1 LPKSK
6 TGLSN
11 AKVIRTSSSGLKKS
25 ILVVSETKERTGSI
39 FPVKTTGGQE
49 RTVATFV
56 ANRALQKKK
65 PIFSILALDTW
76 KGYVLFEA
84 PNSQVVDE
92 SIQGFKHVRSKIPGM
107 MQYQDIEKFLV
118 TKSMVAELNEGDTI
132 EIVAGPFK
140 TMRAKITRLERAKQE
155 VTVVLLDTPYQMP
168 VTIDVGY
175 VKLIE
180 RAKPE
185 QKPQ

>member
-1 LPKSK
+1 MSEQE
-6 TGLSN
+6 
-11 AKVIRTSSSGLKKS
+11 RSS
-25 ILVVSETKERTGSI
+25 SI

-49 RTVATFV
+49 KTVATFV
-56 ANRALQKKK
+56 ANRASQKKK
-65 PIFSILALDTW
+65 SIYSVLALDTW

-107 MQYQDIEKFLV
+107 MQYSDIEKYLV
-118 TKSMVAELNEGDTI
+118 TKSMVAELNEGDTV

-140 TMRAKITRLERAKQE
+140 TMRAKITRVEKEKQE
-155 VTVVLLDTPYQMP
+155 VVVTLLDTAFSMP
-168 VTIDVGY
+168 ITIDASFT
-175 VKLIE
+175 KLVE

-185 QKPQ
+185 QPK

>member
-1 LPKSK
+1 LAV
-6 TGLSN
+6 LSDQE
-11 AKVIRTSSSGLKKS
+11 K
-25 ILVVSETKERTGSI
+25 TGSI

-56 ANRALQKKK
+56 ANRAIQKGK
-65 PIFSILALDTW
+65 PIYSVLALDTW

-107 MQYQDIEKFLV
+107 MQYADIEKFLV
-118 TKSMVAELNEGDTI
+118 TKSMVAELNDGDTV

-140 TMRAKITRLERAKQE
+140 GMRANISRVEKEKQE
-155 VTVVLLDTPYQMP
+155 ITVILIDTAFAMP
-168 VTIDVGY
+168 ITIDASY
-175 VKLIE
+175 VKLVA

-185 QKPQ
+185 PAK

>member
-1 LPKSK
+1 MS
-6 TGLSN
+6 
-11 AKVIRTSSSGLKKS
+11 
-25 ILVVSETKERTGSI
+25 SI

-65 PIFSILALDTW
+65 PIYSVLALDTW

-107 MQYQDIEKFLV
+107 MQYSDIERFLV
-118 TKSMVAELNEGDTI
+118 TKSMVAELDEGDI
-132 EIVAGPFK
+132 VEIVAGPFK
-140 TMRAKITRLERAKQE
+140 SMRAKISRVEQSKQE
-155 VTVVLLDTPYQMP
+155 VTVVLLDTPYQLP
-168 VTIDVGY
+168 VTVDAAYLKV
-175 VKLIE
+175 VEK
-180 RAKPE
+180 AKPE
-185 QKPQ
+185 QPR

>member
-1 LPKSK
+1 MSEQE
-6 TGLSN
+6 
-11 AKVIRTSSSGLKKS
+11 RSS
-25 ILVVSETKERTGSI
+25 SI

-49 RTVATFV
+49 KTVATFV
-56 ANRALQKKK
+56 ANRAIQKKK
-65 PIFSILALDTW
+65 FIYSVLALDTW

-107 MQYQDIEKFLV
+107 MQYSDIEKYLV
-118 TKSMVAELNEGDTI
+118 TKSMVAELNEGDTV

-140 TMRAKITRLERAKQE
+140 TMRAKITRVEKEKQE
-155 VTVVLLDTPYQMP
+155 VVVTLLDTAFSMP
-168 VTIDVGY
+168 ITIDASFT
-175 VKLIE
+175 KLVE

-185 QKPQ
+185 QPK

>member
-1 LPKSK
+1 M
-6 TGLSN
+6 
-11 AKVIRTSSSGLKKS
+11 
-25 ILVVSETKERTGSI
+25 SEPERNSSI

-56 ANRALQKKK
+56 ANRALQKSK
-65 PIFSILALDTW
+65 PIYSVLALDTW

-107 MQYQDIEKFLV
+107 MQYSDIEKYLV
-118 TKSMVAELNEGDTI
+118 TKSMVAELNEGDTV

-140 TMRAKITRLERAKQE
+140 SMRAKIARVEKEKQE
-155 VTVVLLDTPYQMP
+155 VVVTLLDTAFAMP
-168 VTIDVGY
+168 ITIDASFT
-175 VKLIE
+175 KLVE

-185 QKPQ
+185 QPK

>member
-1 LPKSK
+1 MSEQKQ
-6 TGLSN
+6 
-11 AKVIRTSSSGLKKS
+11 SS
-25 ILVVSETKERTGSI
+25 IY
-39 FPVKTTGGQE
+39 PVKTTGGQE

-56 ANRALQKKK
+56 ANKAMQKKK
-65 PIFSILALDTW
+65 SIYSILALDTW

-118 TKSMVAELNEGDTI
+118 TKSMVAELSEGDTV

-140 TMRAKITRLERAKQE
+140 TMRAKISRIDQPKQE
-155 VTVVLLDTPYQMP
+155 ITVVLLDTPYQMP
-168 VTIDVGY
+168 VTISAAY
-175 VKLIE
+175 VKITE
-180 RAKPE
+180 KNKGDTAK
-185 QKPQ
+185 

>member
-1 LPKSK
+1 MSDQ
-6 TGLSN
+6 
-11 AKVIRTSSSGLKKS
+11 VRTSF
-25 ILVVSETKERTGSI
+25 I

-56 ANRALQKKK
+56 ASRAVQKKK
-65 PIFSILALDTW
+65 QIYSILALDTW

-107 MQYQDIEKFLV
+107 MQYADIERFLV
-118 TKSMVAELNEGDTI
+118 TKSMVAELSDGDVV

-140 TMRAKITRLERAKQE
+140 SMRAKISRVEQAKQE
-155 VTVVLLDTPYQMP
+155 VTVVLLDTPYQLP
-168 VTIDVGY
+168 VTVDAAY
-175 VKLIE
+175 LKLIS
-180 RAKPE
+180 RAKKEEVQSP
-185 QKPQ
+185 

>member
-1 LPKSK
+1 MSDQ
-6 TGLSN
+6 
-11 AKVIRTSSSGLKKS
+11 
-25 ILVVSETKERTGSI
+25 ERMGSI

-56 ANRALQKKK
+56 ATRAQQKKK
-65 PIFSILALDTW
+65 PIYSVLALDTW

-118 TKSMVAELNEGDTI
+118 TKSMVAELNPDDTV

-140 TMRAKITRLERAKQE
+140 SMRAKIARVEKEKQE
-155 VTVVLLDTPYQMP
+155 ITVTLIDTSFSMP
-168 VTIDVGY
+168 ITIDASYVRLVG
-175 VKLIE
+175 

-185 QKPQ
+185 AQA

>member
-1 LPKSK
+1 MSDQ
-6 TGLSN
+6 
-11 AKVIRTSSSGLKKS
+11 
-25 ILVVSETKERTGSI
+25 ERMSSI

-56 ANRALQKKK
+56 ATRAQQKRK
-65 PIFSILALDTW
+65 PIYSVLALDTW

-118 TKSMVAELNEGDTI
+118 TKSMVAELSPDDTV

-140 TMRAKITRLERAKQE
+140 SMRAKITRVEKEKQE
-155 VTVVLLDTPYQMP
+155 ITVTLIDTSFAMP
-168 VTIDVGY
+168 ITIDASY
-175 VKLIE
+175 VKLVG

-185 QKPQ
+185 AQA

>member
-1 LPKSK
+1 M
-6 TGLSN
+6 
-11 AKVIRTSSSGLKKS
+11 
-25 ILVVSETKERTGSI
+25 
-39 FPVKTTGGQE
+39 
-49 RTVATFV
+49 ATFV
-56 ANRALQKKK
+56 ANRAQQKKK
-65 PIFSILALDTW
+65 QIYSVLALDTW

-118 TKSMVAELNEGDTI
+118 TKSMVAELNDSDTV

-140 TMRAKITRLERAKQE
+140 GMRAKITRVEKEKQE
-155 VTVVLLDTPYQMP
+155 VTVVLLDTPYQLP
-168 VTIDVGY
+168 ISLDAAY
-175 VKLIE
+175 LKLVE

-185 QKPQ
+185 QQK

>member
-1 LPKSK
+1 MSEQKQQ
-6 TGLSN
+6 
-11 AKVIRTSSSGLKKS
+11 TS
-25 ILVVSETKERTGSI
+25 IY
-39 FPVKTTGGQE
+39 PVKTTGGQE

-56 ANRALQKKK
+56 ANRAIQKKK
-65 PIFSILALDTW
+65 PIYSILALDTW

-107 MQYQDIEKFLV
+107 MQYSDIEKFLV
-118 TKSMVAELNEGDTI
+118 TKSMIAEMYEGDTV

-140 TMRAKITRLERAKQE
+140 SMRAKITRVEQAKQE
-155 VTVVLLDTPYQMP
+155 LTVVLLDTPYQMP
-168 VTIDVGY
+168 VTISASYLKIV
-175 VKLIE
+175 E

-185 QKPQ
+185 QKA